1 MGYDALGQG
10 RRGQVVGTERWRER
24 APLTLAPPGDFW
36 GLQLHHRLY
45 YNRNKSAVRQL

>member
-10 RRGQVVGTERWRER
+10 RRGEVVGTDERRER
-24 APLTLAPPGDFW
+24 APLTLPPPGVFW
-36 GLQLHHRLY
+36 GLQLRHRLY